1 MAAATLCSCGRATT
15 LTTYPSYLP
24 SSPVY
29 SRVCLLAPFNLQTL
43 STRSSL
49 LFYTLGLLRPSFLA
63 LLSSPAHPLALHLSP
78 PPPQAIGAK
87 EIAVVSTEHAAHFYS
102 KDAAELVAAQVV
114 WHTDADEWSSWNAV
128 GDPVLHIELRN
139 WVSDSDYNSTAPRRT
154 VHRNSACGDV
164 PWCGARAVGGHSG
177 LHVSVVR
184 HRKRGVIA
192 VEHTSA

>member
-1 MAAATLCSCGRATT
+1 MAAAALCSCGLATT
-15 LTTYPSYLP
+15 LATYPCYIS

-49 LFYTLGLLRPSFLA
+49 LYFIHSDSFA
-63 LLSSPAHPLALHLSP
+63 LLSSPTLPPALHLPP

-102 KDAAELVAAQVV
+102 KDAAALVAAQVV

-184 HRKRGVIA
+184 HRTRGVIA